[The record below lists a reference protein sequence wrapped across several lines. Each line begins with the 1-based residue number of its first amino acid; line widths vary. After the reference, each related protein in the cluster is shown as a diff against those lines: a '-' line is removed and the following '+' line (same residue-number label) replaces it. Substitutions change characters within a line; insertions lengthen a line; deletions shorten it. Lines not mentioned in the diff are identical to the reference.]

1 MLMVCSVENSVGVEL
16 WDKGSCELYTMNYQ
30 RKRRRDLMLNT
41 QLRKEVWKFRSN
53 MKRVGEVIINEEF
66 GIGRALPPAEIKA
79 RVERLIGTSEARR
92 ADYLCSKKG
101 VGSIFITRRLLISYS
116 STLSLV
122 RLRERAAFWQ

>member
-1 MLMVCSVENSVGVEL
+1 MS
-16 WDKGSCELYTMNYQ
+16 
-30 RKRRRDLMLNT
+30 NT

-53 MKRVGEVIINEEF
+53 MKRVGEAIINEEF

-101 VGSIFITRRLLISYS
+101 VGSTFVIQQLLISYS
-116 STLSLV
+116 STLLLAQ
-122 RLRERAAFWQ
+122 RRERATFWE